1 MKYVSLAVFCV
12 VAALAPVRP
21 AAAQVAG
28 EATLGVTVEEL
39 KLVVLGWSVK
49 RDLLDKDVYNDKKED
64 IGEVKDVVVSP
75 EGKSVSW
82 AILGVGGFL
91 GIGERLVAIPM
102 DHLKIEN
109 GKFLL
114 KGATKEV
121 LKAMPPFHY
130 RGRTT

>member
-1 MKYVSLAVFCV
+1 MKRLSLAAFCII
-12 VAALAPVRP
+12 AALTPSRR

-82 AILGVGGFL
+82 AIIGVGGFL

-109 GKFLL
+109 GKFVL

-130 RGRTT
+130 RARTT

>member
-1 MKYVSLAVFCV
+1 MKRFS
-12 VAALAPVRP
+12 VAALCLIASLSPIRG

-39 KLVVLGWSVK
+39 KLVVLGWSAK
-49 RDLLDKDVYNDKKED
+49 KDLLEKDVYNDKKQD
-64 IGEVKDVVVSP
+64 IGEVEDVVVSP
-75 EGKSVSW
+75 EGKTVSW
-82 AILGVGGFL
+82 AIIGVGGFL

-109 GKFLL
+109 GKFVL

-130 RGRTT
+130 RGTT